1 MTDRNTKGDRNMKIL
16 KAIASGLVGALTLT
30 LINESARRVHPEAP
44 RAEKLGMRWI
54 AMKFRKADQPVPDRK
69 KLYWLAFT
77 DDLFSN
83 TVYYSLVGAGSRK
96 GAWVRGALLGTG
108 GGIGAVVLPPQ
119 MKLGK
124 GPTARSGATQVMTVT
139 WYLLG
144 GLAAA
149 AAFNLFDRGEH
160 Y

>member
-1 MTDRNTKGDRNMKIL
+1 MKIL

-30 LINESARRVHPEAP
+30 LINEAARRVYPEAP
-44 RAEKLGMRWI
+44 RAERLGMRWV
-54 AMKFRKADQPVPDRK
+54 ATKFRKLDQPVPDRK
-69 KLYWLAFT
+69 KLYWLALT

-83 TVYYSLVGAGSRK
+83 TAYYSLVGAGRRE

-119 MKLGK
+119 MNLGK
-124 GPTARSGATQVMTVT
+124 GPTARSSATRVMTVT

-149 AAFNLFDRGEH
+149 AAFNLFDRGEE

>member
-1 MTDRNTKGDRNMKIL
+1 MRIV

-30 LINESARRVHPEAP
+30 LINEAARRVYPEAP
-44 RAEKLGMRWI
+44 HAEKLGMRWV
-54 AMKFRKADQPVPDRK
+54 AMKFRKLDQPVPDRK
-69 KLYWLAFT
+69 KLYWLALT

-83 TVYYSLVGAGSRK
+83 TAYYSLVGAGRRE

-108 GGIGAVVLPPQ
+108 GGIGAVVLPPK
-119 MKLGK
+119 MNLGK
-124 GPTARSGATQVMTVT
+124 GPTARANATRVMTVT

-149 AAFNLFDRGEH
+149 AAFNLFDRGEE